1 MAPSNVRH
9 KAEPARPANTAL
21 RVSMCT
27 APDPAFVASYA
38 PIKSGR
44 GVSAMFQD
52 VRSYAEL
59 RRRSR
64 NGMLVAPGCTCET
77 APGRGA
83 ARSRDRA
90 VHRALEHGGVSDSGR
105 LRAGERDCACGRE
118 RSELLHSRNSM
129 LLAAPEAIYTHFNIS
144 NGFFNSTYLMT
155 PTPDPKTVSAR
166 MLGIGSRAHT
176 T

>member
-59 RRRSR
+59 RRRSKWNAGRARVYLR
-64 NGMLVAPGCTCET
+64 NGARQGC
-77 APGRGA
+77 
-83 ARSRDRA
+83 
-90 VHRALEHGGVSDSGR
+90 
-105 LRAGERDCACGRE
+105 RE
-118 RSELLHSRNSM
+118 I
-129 LLAAPEAIYTHFNIS
+129 P
-144 NGFFNSTYLMT
+144 
-155 PTPDPKTVSAR
+155 
-166 MLGIGSRAHT
+166 
-176 T
+176 